1 MRRTTRRNA
10 VPFVLGMILLASS
23 CRDVARSILAPRTP
37 PNRSA
42 DASPSGFA
50 VTGGGRID
58 KPYPSTD
65 KSTPNSR
72 DFATFG
78 FDARQ
83 LDPVTNVGSGN
94 ITFVDHNPL
103 APGGGFTFQGTVTQV
118 NQVPADPHCGD
129 FSGTGNAQ
137 FRNGQE
143 TDGISFNVRACDY
156 GEPGTGRDYIH
167 ITGNG
172 YTRDGIL
179 TGGNIQEHGV

>member
-83 LDPVTNVGSGN
+83 LDPATNVGSGN

-103 APGGGFTFQGTVTQV
+103 APGGGFTRGYAASSCSGRLDGLPGGP
-118 NQVPADPHCGD
+118 PAGP
-129 FSGTGNAQ
+129 
-137 FRNGQE
+137 R
-143 TDGISFNVRACDY
+143 
-156 GEPGTGRDYIH
+156 GRQ
-167 ITGNG
+167 
-172 YTRDGIL
+172 R
-179 TGGNIQEHGV
+179 